1 MSSSSLKLS
10 RLPESKPVKMTISLD
25 PELANDLKI
34 YSEVYRDCYGETKSV
49 ADLSP
54 YILRAFI
61 DGDTAF
67 KRARKKRSAG
77 GPSAPAGRNGKASD
91 ASNPTE

>member
-1 MSSSSLKLS
+1 MTSPSLKLS
-10 RLPESKPVKMTISLD
+10 RLPDLKPVKMTISLD
-25 PELANDLKI
+25 PELAEDLKI
-34 YSEVYRDCYGETKSV
+34 YSEVYREFYGEAKSV

-61 DGDTAF
+61 DADAAF

-77 GPSAPAGRNGKASD
+77 GPSAPASRNGKASD